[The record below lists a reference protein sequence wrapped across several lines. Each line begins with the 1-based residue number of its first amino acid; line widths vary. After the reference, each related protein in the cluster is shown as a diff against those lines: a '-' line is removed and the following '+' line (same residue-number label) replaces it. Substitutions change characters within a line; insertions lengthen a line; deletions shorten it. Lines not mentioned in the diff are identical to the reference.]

1 MYKRQIIG
9 NEIFILSTSQATQ
22 SLSIL
27 DPDNIL
33 LIDTNYD
40 NIYESGIELYSA
52 NEIRF
57 KFNPSPNGNTPFAF
71 YGQNMDNIKLKHIN
85 NNSSEVSLIRFNLSL
100 HQYSL
105 DTDNDGVPDSYD
117 LDSDSDGCS
126 DVIEAGYSDTDNP
139 PDGILLNSPVSVN
152 SLGQVAGNLSLIHI

>member
-1 MYKRQIIG
+1 MGEFDFNEKVNFKFTHSTEVLHDIIV

-57 KFNPSPNGNTPFAF
+57 KFNPSPNGNIPFAF

-85 NNSSEVSLIRFNLSL
+85 NNSSEVSLIRFNLL
-100 HQYSL
+100 FKNPL
-105 DTDNDGVPDSYD
+105 LV
-117 LDSDSDGCS
+117 C
-126 DVIEAGYSDTDNP
+126 GY
-139 PDGILLNSPVSVN
+139 LKR
-152 SLGQVAGNLSLIHI
+152 